1 MIPFRP
7 NTYKDFALVKVDET
21 AHTVSGLVTAE
32 VPDKDGEICD
42 YKLAKAAYLEWS
54 AEASESTKAAGQ
66 DVSYGNMREMHQ
78 VQFGIAGKVAAP
90 VVFDDDAKTISLI
103 TDPENHI
110 FIKAKQGKVR
120 GFSQGGGYSVRKCNE
135 CGHNFDKEGD
145 FKCPSCAKTVLVR
158 YGPVVAEVSYVDNPC
173 LKIATF
179 DMVKADG
186 THEMRKFAE
195 EGQMK
200 DTVEKAAEP
209 LDIESLVGR
218 IKKAVLDGLAKKD
231 AKTKRKAGEDLT
243 ADAFAHVGD
252 KDDPST
258 WKLPIKF
265 STDEKSKTHIR
276 NALARLG
283 QTEGMSDEEKASAK
297 TKIHAAAKKH
307 GIDVDAD
314 EAKAAKVVKAC
325 AGVIEKAQGRH
336 PGLAKGMYDV
346 SRFASLLQDVCWLWQ
361 DSIWE
366 ADFEGDD
373 SELPDELR
381 GHIESLAE
389 TFLAMAEEEVK
400 ELTAKAGDK
409 GVIKL
414 MKTTEAALA
423 KAHSAV
429 AHLRK
434 MEECIKGQH
443 DEMMGHC
450 AKMHK
455 ILGTEEAGELTGG
468 GGDGKAEPIDLEAGG
483 AKTDY
488 GKAAGAADKA
498 AAEKAAAGAGADM
511 LSMTKADFAAAVE
524 KGVEDVFAR
533 LVKAVEE
540 DQEKEKTNEEIE
552 ADGDEKPVKKAA
564 AAGGIGN
571 RQNMP
576 AIIANGGPHI
586 RVMPVT
592 KAMDGAA
599 GGGAPAAT
607 MTKAEIDAAVNGG
620 DQASIL
626 KLMKGA
632 KSQNGVPATL
642 AGTMS
647 KL

>member
-1 MIPFRP
+1 MIPFRAG
-7 NTYKDFALVKVDET
+7 TYKDFALVKVDET

-42 YKLAKAAYLEWS
+42 YSFAKIAYLDW
-54 AEASESTKAAGQ
+54 ATEASASTKAAGQ

-78 VQFGIAGKVAAP
+78 LQFGIAGKVAAP
-90 VVFDDDAKTISLI
+90 IVFDDDAKTISLI

-120 GFSQGGGYSVRKCNE
+120 GFSQGGGYQWRHCNE
-135 CGHNFDKEGD
+135 CGHNFAKEGD
-145 FKCPSCAKTVLVR
+145 FSCPKCAKTVQVR
-158 YGPVVAEVSYVDNPC
+158 YAPAIAEVSYVDNPC

-195 EGQMK
+195 EGHMK
-200 DTVEKAAEP
+200 DAVEKAAGP
-209 LDIESLVGR
+209 LDIESLVAR
-218 IKKAVLDGLAKKD
+218 FQKAVLDGLAKKD

-283 QTEGMSDEEKASAK
+283 QTEGMSDDEKASAK

-307 GIDVDAD
+307 GIDVEAD
-314 EAKAAKVVKAC
+314 EAKAAKVAKAC
-325 AGVIEKAQGRH
+325 AGVLAKAEGRH
-336 PGLAKGMYDV
+336 ALAKGMYDV

-373 SELPDELR
+373 SELPEELR

-389 TFLAMAEEEVK
+389 TFLSMAEEEVK

-429 AHLRK
+429 AHLHK

-443 DEMMGHC
+443 DTMMGHC

-455 ILGTEEAGELTGG
+455 ILGTEEAAELAGG

-483 AKTDY
+483 AQTDY
-488 GKAAGAADKA
+488 GKAAAEKA

-511 LSMTKADFAAAVE
+511 LSMSKADFAAAVE

-540 DQEKEKTNEEIE
+540 DQEKEKTNEEIA
-552 ADGDEKPVKKAA
+552 ADAKETPVKKAA
-564 AAGGIGN
+564 AGGIGD
-571 RQNMP
+571 RRNMP
-576 AIIANGGPHI
+576 VVIANGGPHI

-592 KAMDGAA
+592 KAQDGAA
-599 GGGAPAAT
+599 AGGATAAAAL
-607 MTKAEIDAAVNGG
+607 TKADIDAAVNRG
-620 DQASIL
+620 DESSIL
-626 KLMKGA
+626 KLMKSA
-632 KSQNGVPATL
+632 RPQNDVPATL
-642 AGTMS
+642 VGALS